1 MESHGVIQSYTKSYR
16 CKQSHTDAYRVQSHK
31 ALFKIIPCPNYSD
44 SYSHQ
49 SYRTK
54 VISGLTDSYSVIHSQ
69 RVSYRVI
76 QSQSYIII
84 IIQSYAG
91 LNRVTLRQKELG
103 EKYRVKQ
110 INTES
115 YIFIQSD
122 TKSKRVLSEFV
133 ILSLFSCVSNSMN

>member
-1 MESHGVIQSYTKSYR
+1 MESYRVTQSHTDANKVIR
-16 CKQSHTDAYRVQSHK
+16 HTDAYRVQSHK

-84 IIQSYAG
+84 IIRSYAG

-103 EKYRVKQ
+103 EKYRVK
-110 INTES
+110 
-115 YIFIQSD
+115 
-122 TKSKRVLSEFV
+122 
-133 ILSLFSCVSNSMN
+133 